1 MGSKKKN
8 KSAIKSQT
16 PSTPHHIPLLQLDD
30 VPRHVLQSLGAP
42 FLAAEQTAHSSQV
55 CAASAVLSAC
65 PEQLSKGALARHEV
79 CLSPPLPQQLLSLWE
94 WYSRQQGWSLSKAPL
109 PLLGSYVWPARVQPD
124 AALVVGTC
132 CLSGNLI
139 KGLHSLGQD
148 SCLGLYKASQP
159 VALQAGVEKQGSKQI
174 VYMRLMLDQN
184 TGLPAVVLQQSAA
197 KAATKATSPASS
209 WALRALK
216 QNSSKQTHM
225 LESLLMQHLQKQLLL
240 PGNPIIVP
248 VLGHCCV
255 YRVEHIISDAAENVA
270 TIVDEKTEVHV
281 LQPDEALPRQALSA
295 PPKTASQAKE
305 TIAPPERD
313 IVAEARAAAAASDE
327 EEGMEGA
334 AARAAARAASL
345 GLAAAST
352 GYASLG
358 GVDDHVKALREL
370 VTLPL
375 KFPHLF
381 ARYNMRPP
389 RGVLLW
395 GPPGTG
401 KTCLARGAAAEVGVP
416 LFVING
422 PDVVSELYGE
432 SEASL
437 QGIFTAAHALAPSVI
452 FIDELDVL
460 APARGGGDSVG
471 GGGGGMAPEPAAE
484 MCDRIVSSLLTAMDG
499 INTHS
504 ASTGGAGVVVIAA
517 TNRPEALDSAL
528 RRPGRFDRELEVGVP
543 SPAARAHI
551 LRAKLKAVRHCLA
564 EEDIDALA
572 AAAHGFVGADLTAI
586 CDEAAMAALR
596 RVIAARRSPP
606 AVQTPG
612 SKQPQHELQGPSHRG
627 KQMGEQWQTSSHQI
641 SQDVQAVTQATDAH
655 SSQQQSIAAIKPQA
669 RQQHWDAAQ
678 QSAGM
683 PASLGEDMLQPAS
696 HDSHLALQGLS
707 QDISMLQ
714 MTEVE
719 QVRVCANAEDLSG
732 QGRQAVPGEDAAAS
746 PTVVSSS
753 AQVGQAEIQV
763 ETDTSRKVN
772 LHPDRADPCAGEAG
786 LQGSKTEQSE
796 EGELQGGKA
805 ELQAGKAE
813 LVITLADFRV
823 AETRV
828 RPSAMREVAL
838 EVPKV
843 RWGDVGG
850 LDGVKQRLQ
859 EAVQWPHLHPEALA
873 RLGAQ
878 PPKGVLLYGPPGCS
892 KTLLARAVAN
902 EAKLNFLAV
911 KGPELFSKYVG
922 QAEKAVAALFARARA
937 AAPAI
942 IFFDEIDGLA
952 GARGGEGGS
961 GVGERVLSQLL
972 MEMDGLQ
979 ARVGVVVVGATNRPD
994 CVDAAL
1000 LRPGRFDRLLF
1011 VPPPDAAARQAI
1023 LVVHTRNTPL
1033 ASDVHLQALAERS
1046 EGFTGADLAALVRE
1060 AALAALTENL
1070 QATAVN
1076 QDHFS
1081 KAFQAVSKST
1091 PPSQAMQQVYFKF
1104 NRHGS
1109 T

>member
-1 MGSKKKN
+1 MGSKKRKG
-8 KSAIKSQT
+8 SANKSQT
-16 PSTPHHIPLLQLDD
+16 PSTPHHIPLPQLDD
-30 VPRHVLQSLGAP
+30 VPQHVLQSLGAP
-42 FLAAEQTAHSSQV
+42 TFEAEHMAQPSQV
-55 CAASAVLSAC
+55 YAASAVLSAC
-65 PEQLSKGALARHEV
+65 PEQLAKGALAKHEV
-79 CLSPPLPQQLLSLWE
+79 CLVGVHRRATSDAADTPLSPFPVTALTFDQSDRRDRQSLQQPPPLSQQLLSLWE
-94 WYSRQQGWSLSKAPL
+94 W
-109 PLLGSYVWPARVQPD
+109 
-124 AALVVGTC
+124 
-132 CLSGNLI
+132 
-139 KGLHSLGQD
+139 
-148 SCLGLYKASQP
+148 
-159 VALQAGVEKQGSKQI
+159 
-174 VYMRLMLDQN
+174 
-184 TGLPAVVLQQSAA
+184 
-197 KAATKATSPASS
+197 
-209 WALRALK
+209 
-216 QNSSKQTHM
+216 
-225 LESLLMQHLQKQLLL
+225 
-240 PGNPIIVP
+240 
-248 VLGHCCV
+248 
-255 YRVEHIISDAAENVA
+255 VEHIISDAAENVA

-281 LQPDEALPRQALSA
+281 LQPDEALPHQALSA
-295 PPKTASQAKE
+295 PPKAASQAKE
-305 TIAPPERD
+305 ASAPPERD

-327 EEGMEGA
+327 EEGVEGA

-422 PDVVSELYGE
+422 PDIVSEFYGE
-432 SEASL
+432 SEAS
-437 QGIFTAAHALAPSVI
+437 IFTAAHALAPSVI
-452 FIDELDVL
+452 FIDELDAL
-460 APARGGGDSVG
+460 APARGTADSEG
-471 GGGGGMAPEPAAE
+471 GGGGGVAPEPAAE
-484 MCDRIVSSLLTAMDG
+484 MSGRIVSSLLTAMDG

-504 ASTGGAGVVVIAA
+504 ASAGKDNHLVKLSQVVSVYEIGGAGVVVIAA

-572 AAAHGFVGADLTAI
+572 AAAHGFVGADLAAI

-596 RVIAARRSPP
+596 RVIVARRPPP
-606 AVQTPG
+606 AVQHLQ
-612 SKQPQHELQGPSHRG
+612 SNQPHHEVQGPCHRG
-627 KQMGEQWQTSSHQI
+627 KHKGQQLQASCHQAA
-641 SQDVQAVTQATDAH
+641 QDIQAVNQAADVH
-655 SSQQQSIAAIKPQA
+655 SSQQQSMTELKPQA
-669 RQQHWDAAQ
+669 KQQHSDAAQ

-683 PASLGEDMLQPAS
+683 PTSLGGEDRLQPDS
-696 HDSHLALQGLS
+696 HDSHMDLQGLS
-707 QDISMLQ
+707 QDISTFKISE
-714 MTEVE
+714 TEP
-719 QVRVCANAEDLSG
+719 VRVCANAEDLSG
-732 QGRQAVPGEDAAAS
+732 QQRQAVPGGGAAADS
-746 PTVVSSS
+746 AVQSSS
-753 AQVGQAEIQV
+753 AQAGQAETQV
-763 ETDTSRKVN
+763 RRVD
-772 LHPDRADPCAGEAG
+772 LQPDKADPHAGGAA
-786 LQGSKTEQSE
+786 LQGSKTQPPSE
-796 EGELQGGKA
+796 EA

-813 LVITLADFRV
+813 LLITLADFRV

-843 RWGDVGG
+843 CWGDVGG

-952 GARGGEGGS
+952 GTRVGEGES

-979 ARVGVVVVGATNRPD
+979 TRVGVVVVGATNRPD

-1011 VPPPDAAARQAI
+1011 VPPPDVAARHAI

-1033 ASDVHLQALAERS
+1033 ASDVHLQVCCWYSCSPL
-1046 EGFTGADLAALVRE
+1046 FIL
-1060 AALAALTENL
+1060 
-1070 QATAVN
+1070 
-1076 QDHFS
+1076 
-1081 KAFQAVSKST
+1081 
-1091 PPSQAMQQVYFKF
+1091 
-1104 NRHGS
+1104 
-1109 T
+1109 

>member
-1 MGSKKKN
+1 MGSKKRKG
-8 KSAIKSQT
+8 SANKSQT
-16 PSTPHHIPLLQLDD
+16 PSTPHHIPLPQLDD
-30 VPRHVLQSLGAP
+30 VPQHVLQSLGAP
-42 FLAAEQTAHSSQV
+42 TFEAEHMAQPSQV
-55 CAASAVLSAC
+55 YAASAVLSAC
-65 PEQLSKGALARHEV
+65 PEQLAKGALAKHEV
-79 CLSPPLPQQLLSLWE
+79 CLVGVHRRATSDAADTPLSPFPVTALTFDQSDRRDRQSLQQPPPLSQQLLSLWE
-94 WYSRQQGWSLSKAPL
+94 WYSRQQGWSLSMAPL
-109 PLLGSYVWPARVQPD
+109 PSLGSYVWAARVQPET
-124 AALVVGTC
+124 ALVPGTC

-139 KGLHSLGQD
+139 KGLHNVGQD
-148 SCLGLYKASQP
+148 CCLRMYKASQP
-159 VALQAGVEKQGSKQI
+159 TGLQEGGQKQGSKQK
-174 VYMRLMLDQN
+174 VYMRLMLDQT
-184 TGLPAVVLQQSAA
+184 TGLPAVVLQASPA
-197 KAATKATSPASS
+197 KAVTRATSPASS

-240 PGNPIIVP
+240 TGNPIIVP

-255 YRVEHIISDAAENVA
+255 FRVEHIISDAAENVA

-281 LQPDEALPRQALSA
+281 LQPDEALPHQALSA
-295 PPKTASQAKE
+295 PPKAASQAKE
-305 TIAPPERD
+305 ASAPPERD

-327 EEGMEGA
+327 EEGVEGA

-422 PDVVSELYGE
+422 PDIVSEFYGE
-432 SEASL
+432 SEASV

-452 FIDELDVL
+452 FIDELDAL
-460 APARGGGDSVG
+460 APARGTADSEG
-471 GGGGGMAPEPAAE
+471 GGGGGVAPEPAAE
-484 MCDRIVSSLLTAMDG
+484 MSGRIVSSLLTAMDG

-504 ASTGGAGVVVIAA
+504 ASAGGAGVVVIAA

-572 AAAHGFVGADLTAI
+572 AAAHGFVGADLAAI

-596 RVIAARRSPP
+596 RVIAARRPPP
-606 AVQTPG
+606 AVQHLQ
-612 SKQPQHELQGPSHRG
+612 SNQPHHEVQGPCHRG
-627 KQMGEQWQTSSHQI
+627 KHKGQQLQASCHQAA
-641 SQDVQAVTQATDAH
+641 QDIQAVNQAADVH
-655 SSQQQSIAAIKPQA
+655 SSQQQSMTELKPQA
-669 RQQHWDAAQ
+669 KQQHSDAAQ

-683 PASLGEDMLQPAS
+683 PTSLGGEDRLQPDS
-696 HDSHLALQGLS
+696 HDSHMDLQGLS
-707 QDISMLQ
+707 QDISTFKISE
-714 MTEVE
+714 TEP
-719 QVRVCANAEDLSG
+719 VRVCANAEDLSG
-732 QGRQAVPGEDAAAS
+732 QQRQAVPGGGAAADS
-746 PTVVSSS
+746 AVQSSS
-753 AQVGQAEIQV
+753 AQAGQAETQV
-763 ETDTSRKVN
+763 RRVD
-772 LHPDRADPCAGEAG
+772 LQPDKADPHAGGAA
-786 LQGSKTEQSE
+786 LQGSKTQPPSE
-796 EGELQGGKA
+796 EA
-805 ELQAGKAE
+805 ELQAE
-813 LVITLADFRV
+813 LLITLADFRV

-843 RWGDVGG
+843 CWGDVGG

-952 GARGGEGGS
+952 GTRVGEGES

-979 ARVGVVVVGATNRPD
+979 TRVGVVVVGATNRPD

-1011 VPPPDAAARQAI
+1011 VPPPDVAARHAI

-1033 ASDVHLQALAERS
+1033 ASDVHLQVCCWYSCSPL
-1046 EGFTGADLAALVRE
+1046 FIL
-1060 AALAALTENL
+1060 
-1070 QATAVN
+1070 
-1076 QDHFS
+1076 
-1081 KAFQAVSKST
+1081 
-1091 PPSQAMQQVYFKF
+1091 
-1104 NRHGS
+1104 
-1109 T
+1109 

>member
-1 MGSKKKN
+1 
-8 KSAIKSQT
+8 
-16 PSTPHHIPLLQLDD
+16 
-30 VPRHVLQSLGAP
+30 
-42 FLAAEQTAHSSQV
+42 
-55 CAASAVLSAC
+55 
-65 PEQLSKGALARHEV
+65 
-79 CLSPPLPQQLLSLWE
+79 
-94 WYSRQQGWSLSKAPL
+94 
-109 PLLGSYVWPARVQPD
+109 
-124 AALVVGTC
+124 
-132 CLSGNLI
+132 
-139 KGLHSLGQD
+139 
-148 SCLGLYKASQP
+148 
-159 VALQAGVEKQGSKQI
+159 
-174 VYMRLMLDQN
+174 MLDQT
-184 TGLPAVVLQQSAA
+184 TGLPAVVIQASPA

-209 WALRALK
+209 WALR
-216 QNSSKQTHM
+216 
-225 LESLLMQHLQKQLLL
+225 
-240 PGNPIIVP
+240 NPIIVP

-255 YRVEHIISDAAENVA
+255 FRVEHIISDAAENVA
-270 TIVDEKTEVHV
+270 TITDEKTEVHV
-281 LQPDEALPRQALSA
+281 LQPDEALPPQALSA
-295 PPKTASQAKE
+295 PPKPASQAKE
-305 TIAPPERD
+305 TSAPPERD

-327 EEGMEGA
+327 EEGMEGVA
-334 AARAAARAASL
+334 AQAAARAASL

-358 GVDDHVKALREL
+358 GVDDHVKALRQL

-422 PDVVSELYGE
+422 PDVVSEFYGE

-452 FIDELDVL
+452 FIDELDAL
-460 APARGGGDSVG
+460 APARGGGDSGG

-484 MCDRIVSSLLTAMDG
+484 MSGRIVTSLLTAMDG
-499 INTHS
+499 INTHPAS
-504 ASTGGAGVVVIAA
+504 AGGAGVVVIAA

-543 SPAARAHI
+543 SPTARAHI
-551 LRAKLKAVRHCLA
+551 LRAKLKAVRHCVA

-572 AAAHGFVGADLTAI
+572 AAAHGFVGADLAAI

-596 RVIAARRSPP
+596 RVIAARQSSP
-606 AVQTPG
+606 AVQHPA
-612 SKQPQHELQGPSHRG
+612 SKQPHHEVQRPSHREQH
-627 KQMGEQWQTSSHQI
+627 KGEQRQASSHQAA
-641 SQDVQAVTQATDAH
+641 QDIQAV
-655 SSQQQSIAAIKPQA
+655 
-669 RQQHWDAAQ
+669 
-678 QSAGM
+678 
-683 PASLGEDMLQPAS
+683 
-696 HDSHLALQGLS
+696 
-707 QDISMLQ
+707 
-714 MTEVE
+714 
-719 QVRVCANAEDLSG
+719 
-732 QGRQAVPGEDAAAS
+732 
-746 PTVVSSS
+746 
-753 AQVGQAEIQV
+753 
-763 ETDTSRKVN
+763 
-772 LHPDRADPCAGEAG
+772 
-786 LQGSKTEQSE
+786 
-796 EGELQGGKA
+796 
-805 ELQAGKAE
+805 
-813 LVITLADFRV
+813 DFRV

-843 RWGDVGG
+843 RWEDVGG
-850 LDGVKQRLQ
+850 LDGVRQRLQ

-979 ARVGVVVVGATNRPD
+979 ARMGVVVVGATNRPD

-1011 VPPPDAAARQAI
+1011 VPPPDVAARHAI

-1070 QATAVN
+1070 EASAVN

-1091 PPSQAMQQVYFKF
+1091 PPSQAMQQVYSKF